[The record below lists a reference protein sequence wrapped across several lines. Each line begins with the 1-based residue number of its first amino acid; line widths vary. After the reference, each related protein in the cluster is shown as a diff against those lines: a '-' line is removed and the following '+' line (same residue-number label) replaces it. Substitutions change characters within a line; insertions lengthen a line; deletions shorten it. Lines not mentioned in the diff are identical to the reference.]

1 MSRPPLSQKAPYG
14 WALAGAEATAKPTS
28 ATAVIPARFILPPLS
43 VVGRCERSVDL
54 VADGAPLSSRA
65 GKDVEA
71 LAERYSER
79 PFDDLLEDPEF
90 LELTAG
96 EVVALADEYRRR
108 ARLATASAIED
119 ERRERRKLKRASKEG
134 TP

>member
-1 MSRPPLSQKAPYG
+1 M
-14 WALAGAEATAKPTS
+14 
-28 ATAVIPARFILPPLS
+28 AR
-43 VVGRCERSVDL
+43 RSHQ
-54 VADGAPLSSRA
+54 GQE
-65 GKDVEA
+65 KIEA

-96 EVVALADEYRRR
+96 EIVALAAEYRRR

-134 TP
+134 TPGS